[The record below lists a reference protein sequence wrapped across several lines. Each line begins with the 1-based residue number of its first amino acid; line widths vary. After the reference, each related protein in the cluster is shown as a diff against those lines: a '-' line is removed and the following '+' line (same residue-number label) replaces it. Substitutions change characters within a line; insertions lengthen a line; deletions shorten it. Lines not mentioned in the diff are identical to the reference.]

1 MNSNISENKSQI
13 LISKYSQKPL
23 DHAKQYATD
32 VFKSFSKRVIQ
43 NTAEANDDLIG
54 NKIAD
59 KITRSSNTSTQNNL
73 KTNEE
78 ILREKILISKIN
90 TKNCE
95 WSKINGQLM
104 IKTIIRRRTI
114 IFITIIITCNIKQWN
129 VKKIINLFYDTNK
142 GKQE

>member
-1 MNSNISENKSQI
+1 MSFAKDMSSNISENISQI

-32 VFKSFSKRVIQ
+32 VFKTFSKKVIQ
-43 NTAEANDDLIG
+43 NTANDDGLIG

-78 ILREKILISKIN
+78 ILKEKYLSPELIQKIMYDLR
-90 TKNCE
+90 
-95 WSKINGQLM
+95 LM
-104 IKTIIRRRTI
+104 D
-114 IFITIIITCNIKQWN
+114 N
-129 VKKIINLFYDTNK
+129 
-142 GKQE
+142 

>member
-1 MNSNISENKSQI
+1 MSSNISENKSQI
-13 LISKYSQKPL
+13 LISKYNQKPL
-23 DHAKQYATD
+23 DHAKQYVTD
-32 VFKSFSKRVIQ
+32 VFKTFSKRVMQ

-54 NKIAD
+54 YKIAD

-142 GKQE
+142 EKQE

>member
-1 MNSNISENKSQI
+1 MSFAKDMSSNISENKSQI
-13 LISKYSQKPL
+13 LIL
-23 DHAKQYATD
+23 DHAKQYVTD
-32 VFKSFSKRVIQ
+32 VFKTFSKRVMQ

-54 NKIAD
+54 YKIAD

-95 WSKINGQLM
+95 
-104 IKTIIRRRTI
+104 
-114 IFITIIITCNIKQWN
+114 
-129 VKKIINLFYDTNK
+129 
-142 GKQE
+142 